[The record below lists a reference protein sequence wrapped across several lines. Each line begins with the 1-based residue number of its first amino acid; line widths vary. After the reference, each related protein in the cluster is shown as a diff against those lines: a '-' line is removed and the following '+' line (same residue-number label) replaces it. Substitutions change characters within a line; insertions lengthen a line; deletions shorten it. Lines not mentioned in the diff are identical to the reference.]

1 MGLVSSSD
9 RFLPA
14 GYVLLILDSMRSLG
28 LPEKERA
35 TLLEHIG
42 ISEEQ
47 LHDPAA
53 RVGLEE
59 VNHLLILALTHVDA
73 YRLIETVGANM
84 KLSSHGDTGFA
95 VMTARNV
102 REALEIAQR
111 FISLR
116 VNFVSLRL
124 EVSHDTAHL
133 FVDDTLHLHP
143 LREALLLILAHG
155 FYTMGR
161 MATGQKLF
169 ARVDLNIHQ
178 PPGFESLASAG
189 AGLIRFDQPFNR
201 MSFSSAYLDY
211 PLLMADP
218 VAMRM
223 TLERCEQE
231 LAMLGRERSFLGRV
245 RHLLENSGQDFPDA
259 ETLAAQLNLSSRTL
273 KRQLAQHHTS
283 YSELLE
289 ETLRRRAVML
299 LEDHRLS
306 LETISEKL
314 GYSDPGNFTR
324 AFKRWTGMSPRA
336 YRQNRA

>member
-1 MGLVSSSD
+1 MGIVSSSD

-14 GYVLLILDSMRSLG
+14 GYVLLIMDSLRTLG
-28 LPEKERA
+28 LAESER
-35 TLLEHIG
+35 LRMLEQLG
-42 ISEEQ
+42 TDEEQ
-47 LHDPAA
+47 LHDPNA
-53 RVGLEE
+53 RIGLEQ
-59 VNHLLILALTHVDA
+59 VNQLLIYALAHVDA

-95 VMTARNV
+95 VMTAHHV
-102 REALEIAQR
+102 GEALEIAQR

-116 VNFVSLRL
+116 VNFISLRL
-124 EVSHDTAHL
+124 EVRGDTAHL
-133 FVDDTLHLHP
+133 FVDDTLKLHP
-143 LREALLLILAHG
+143 LREALLLIIAHG
-155 FYTMGR
+155 FYAMGR

-178 PPGFESLASAG
+178 PPGFESLASTG

-201 MSFSSAYLDY
+201 MSFSAAYLDY

-231 LAMLGRERSFLGRV
+231 LAMLGRVRSFLSKV
-245 RHLLENSGQDFPDA
+245 RHLLENSGQNFPDA

-289 ETLRRRAVML
+289 ETLRRRAVLL

-306 LETISEKL
+306 LELISEQL

-336 YRQNRA
+336 YRQNRS